1 MWDLPSFP
9 IRINGRY
16 ARSAFNVSAK
26 DRKGAGKWRRTRKR
40 GVGGNP
46 YVLPGPNQATSK
58 FGHRIFSCQDM
69 GPVLMQL
76 WTAPVVHSCGVATGG
91 MVESA
96 PGMKFKIFLNISNI
110 VYKMQGIG
118 QNLYTKPRHGE
129 TERSGKHFRGN
140 KIRFG
145 AEPLFYILQVTHIG
159 LWWAMIT
166 FFFFFFS
173 NAEATCCVAT
183 FLVHWWFFTTE
194 FSTPLGI
201 STVAWNK
208 CYMLKATCLPK
219 LLYGVW
225 GGWGEICP
233 IDVRSLKYPPGN
245 FLYRILG
252 AVHIFYS
259 TGLALRL
266 L

>member
-9 IRINGRY
+9 IRINWRY
-16 ARSAFNVSAK
+16 ARSAFNVSAE

-110 VYKMQGIG
+110 VYKMRGIG

-145 AEPLFYILQVTHIG
+145 AEPLFYILQVTHTG

-166 FFFFFFS
+166 FFFLFQMQR
-173 NAEATCCVAT
+173 
-183 FLVHWWFFTTE
+183 
-194 FSTPLGI
+194 P
-201 STVAWNK
+201 
-208 CYMLKATCLPK
+208 
-219 LLYGVW
+219 
-225 GGWGEICP
+225 
-233 IDVRSLKYPPGN
+233 R
-245 FLYRILG
+245 
-252 AVHIFYS
+252 AV
-259 TGLALRL
+259 
-266 L
+266 